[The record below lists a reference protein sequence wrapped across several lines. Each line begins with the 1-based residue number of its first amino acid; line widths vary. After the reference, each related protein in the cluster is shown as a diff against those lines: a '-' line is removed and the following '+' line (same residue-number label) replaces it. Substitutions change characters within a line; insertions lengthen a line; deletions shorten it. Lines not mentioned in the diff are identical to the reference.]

1 MATELFKKLGDTS
14 SDDLFAGITPP
25 ARTDGRTVR
34 AQSSGTITIKR
45 GTLMAVSSVDGKLV
59 PLGTTANSD
68 SGEILTPDSVL
79 CDEIIVGTSDVNTA
93 VYASGCFN
101 ANRIITVENHT
112 ITAAEKDILRKY
124 DIILKAAET
133 M

>member
-1 MATELFKKLGDTS
+1 MATELFKKIGDTT

-34 AQSSGTITIKR
+34 AQSSGTVALKR
-45 GTLMAVSSVDGKLV
+45 GTLMAVSSTDGKLV
-59 PLGTTANSD
+59 PLGSTAA
-68 SGEILTPDSVL
+68 SGETLTPDSVL
-79 CDEIIVGTSDVNTA
+79 CDEVIVGTADVNTA

-101 ANRIITVENHT
+101 ENRIITAGEHT
-112 ITAAEKDILRKY
+112 ITAAEKDTLRKY
-124 DIILKAAET
+124 DIILKAVET